1 MSSSKPTPSP
11 EKDAP
16 ARPAG
21 PKGGD
26 EGAPVGTG
34 TPLKKDPRPP
44 SSGQAGSKK
53 G

>member
-11 EKDAP
+11 EKNA
-16 ARPAG
+16 PAG

-34 TPLKKDPRPP
+34 TPLKKDPLPP
-44 SSGQAGSKK
+44 SSGQSGSKK

>member
-11 EKDAP
+11 EKNPTD
-16 ARPAG
+16 RPRG
-21 PKGGD
+21 SPSGD

-34 TPLKKDPRPP
+34 TPLKKDPLPP
-44 SSGQAGSKK
+44 SSGQSGSKK